1 MIKYDFYID
10 LKIMTTPDTSNFRDP
25 RILQEDLCISE
36 RNLHKHDY
44 QRKITRYIE
53 ERRNDMKSLVRLLDS
68 FTWSDDMEF
77 TIYAHFHYAYSL
89 WMNGSIT
96 KEMLAIFH
104 DYVEYIAEAVVCVFL
119 GQPRVQWEKLY
130 TSSQGLL
137 LAVEKSHYN
146 ISNSS

>member
-1 MIKYDFYID
+1 
-10 LKIMTTPDTSNFRDP
+10 MTTPCTPNFRDP
-25 RILQEDLCISE
+25 RILHEDMCISE

-53 ERRNDMKSLVRLLDS
+53 ERRDEMKSLVSLLDR
-68 FTWSDDMEF
+68 FVWFDGME
-77 TIYAHFHYAYSL
+77 IIVYAHFYYAHSL

-96 KEMLAIFH
+96 KEMFAIFH
-104 DYVEYIAEAVVCVFL
+104 DYSEYIAEAVVSVFIS
-119 GQPRVQWEKLY
+119 QPSIQWEQLY
-130 TSSQGLL
+130 KDSQGLL

>member
-1 MIKYDFYID
+1 MS
-10 LKIMTTPDTSNFRDP
+10 TPYLPSNSRDP
-25 RILQEDLCISE
+25 LILQEDLCISE

-44 QRKITRYIE
+44 HRKIIRYIE
-53 ERRNDMKSLVRLLDS
+53 ERRDEIKYLIHLLDRS
-68 FTWSDDMEF
+68 MWSDDMEF
-77 TIYAHFHYAYSL
+77 SIYTHFYYAHSL

-104 DYVEYIAEAVVCVFL
+104 DYAEYVAEAVVSVFL
-119 GQPRVQWEKLY
+119 CKPHIHWEQLY
-130 TSSQGLL
+130 KDSQEFL